1 MQVGQA
7 AFCQAGEGNH
17 QVDIEMLGT
26 LGQHRYLAALS
37 EGMFDLNGNCD
48 RSDLVVG
55 EVSDHDLSAN
65 SAKPFTV
72 RLQIHVKKNY
82 HQPARPEFCRQI
94 YRQIPANV
102 FGPMAQQEAE
112 LPLQLMR
119 LNRTLRLVHHVS
131 RIVDRDP

>member
-1 MQVGQA
+1 
-7 AFCQAGEGNH
+7 
-17 QVDIEMLGT
+17 MLST

-37 EGMFDLNGNCD
+37 EGMFDLNGSRD

-55 EVSDHDLSAN
+55 EVSDRDLSAN

-72 RLQIHVKKNY
+72 RLQIHVKKKY

-94 YRQIPANV
+94 SANIL
-102 FGPMAQQEAE
+102 GPMAQQEAE

-119 LNRTLRLVHHVS
+119 LNLLFVFSSSIT
-131 RIVDRDP
+131 DN

>member
-1 MQVGQA
+1 
-7 AFCQAGEGNH
+7 
-17 QVDIEMLGT
+17 MLGT

-37 EGMFDLNGNCD
+37 EGMFDFNGNCD
-48 RSDLVVG
+48 RSDLVVV

-65 SAKPFTV
+65 LPPTV
-72 RLQIHVKKNY
+72 RLQIHGTKNY

-102 FGPMAQQEAE
+102 FGPMPQQEAE

-119 LNRTLRLVHHVS
+119 LNRALCLVHHVS
-131 RIVDRDP
+131 RIVDRDQ

>member
-1 MQVGQA
+1 LHRLIQVGQA
-7 AFCQAGEGNH
+7 AFCQAGEGNR

-65 SAKPFTV
+65 SVKPFTV
-72 RLQIHVKKNY
+72 NRQAPNPCEEKFKRIFPKTRKTPHSHAMVSEGWK
-82 HQPARPEFCRQI
+82 PA
-94 YRQIPANV
+94 
-102 FGPMAQQEAE
+102 
-112 LPLQLMR
+112 
-119 LNRTLRLVHHVS
+119 
-131 RIVDRDP
+131 